1 MEQRELKILRI
12 KSLIIVSFLSK
23 YSELE
28 DILKNTFQREIL
40 QIEHRHKSKLYFMYG
55 CSSVSAYYDID
66 KERISLANNR
76 SYSDD
81 EVFKSLTMDKLI
93 KYDRKEKLIHSFNF
107 EIQLKQNKV
116 ISVTFHDC
124 CIKLTKMRNI
134 LAHEIIN
141 CTFTDKEVIEKLS
154 DGYISTL
161 DYEWFEDG
169 DISIMDDS
177 SKSIISNYSF
187 MCDLISK
194 LNQHNYNY
202 MNSSNDKEGNC

>member
-1 MEQRELKILRI
+1 MEQRELRILRI

-28 DILKNTFQREIL
+28 SVIKTKFQREIL
-40 QIEHRHKSKLYFMYG
+40 EIEHRHKSKLYFMYG
-55 CSSVSAYYDID
+55 CSSVSAYYDIE

-81 EVFKSLTMDKLI
+81 EVFKGLTMDKLI
-93 KYDRKEKLIHSFNF
+93 KYDRKEKIIPSFNF
-107 EIQLKQNKV
+107 EISLKQNKAV
-116 ISVTFHDC
+116 SVTFHDC

-141 CTFTDKEVIEKLS
+141 CSFTDKEVIENLS
-154 DGYISTL
+154 DGFISTL

-177 SKSIISNYSF
+177 SKSIISNYSYLY
-187 MCDLISK
+187 DLIQI
-194 LNQHNYNY
+194 LN
-202 MNSSNDKEGNC
+202 SPKS

>member
-28 DILKNTFQREIL
+28 DIIKNTFQREIL

-93 KYDRKEKLIHSFNF
+93 KYDRKEKLIHSFTGVFYN
-107 EIQLKQNKV
+107 L
-116 ISVTFHDC
+116 
-124 CIKLTKMRNI
+124 LM
-134 LAHEIIN
+134 
-141 CTFTDKEVIEKLS
+141 
-154 DGYISTL
+154 G
-161 DYEWFEDG
+161 
-169 DISIMDDS
+169 
-177 SKSIISNYSF
+177 NY
-187 MCDLISK
+187 
-194 LNQHNYNY
+194 
-202 MNSSNDKEGNC
+202 